1 MSEEN
6 DVLNPTLVEPSTT
19 DDAAK
24 LEKKC
29 PALVVIDQRLID
41 LSNIEV
47 EVKVV

>member
-24 LEKKC
+24 LEKKY
-29 PALVVIDQRLID
+29 PALVVIDQKLID

>member
-6 DVLNPTLVEPSTT
+6 LVEPTTTTT

-24 LEKKC
+24 LEKKY
-29 PALVVIDQRLID
+29 PAFVRIDQQLID

-47 EVKVV
+47 EIKMEVG

>member
-6 DVLNPTLVEPSTT
+6 LVEPTTT

-24 LEKKC
+24 LEKKY
-29 PALVVIDQRLID
+29 PAFVRIDHQLID

-47 EVKVV
+47 EIKVV